1 DNSQK
6 FHGHQYGN
14 VNMMREINGIADGN
28 NNDENWQTF
37 DGFQDGMM
45 HLVSGV
51 NAITD
56 SRNNRNSQKA
66 WVSQDGLGQTISQVN
81 AIIGAG
87 GVGGN
92 DNTNN

>member
-6 FHGHQYGN
+6 FHGHQDGSN
-14 VNMMREINGIADGN
+14 NTMGLVNGIADGN
-28 NNDENWQTF
+28 NNDENWQEF
-37 DGFQDGMM
+37 EGLQDGMM
-45 HLVSGV
+45 HLLNDV
-51 NAITD
+51 NIITD
-56 SRNNRNSQKA
+56 SRNNRNTQKA
-66 WVSQDGLGQTISQVN
+66 WVSQDGSEQEIGQIN